1 MDDFQGNAVV
11 NYTSREPA
19 YTRITE
25 HKHFDPYCQNHE
37 ETVVTYEYPD
47 KFEEGKI
54 PYYTLNDERNTALA
68 DSYREKAK
76 AEPKVH
82 FLGRLANY
90 KYFDMDDTILEA
102 MKLAKELLA

>member
-1 MDDFQGNAVV
+1 
-11 NYTSREPA
+11 
-19 YTRITE
+19 
-25 HKHFDPYCQNHE
+25 
-37 ETVVTYEYPD
+37 VVTYEYPD

-90 KYFDMDDTILEA
+90 KYFDMDDTIVEA
-102 MKLAKELLA
+102 MKLVKELLAQSINSKTPDSIGCFSYDGF